1 MYNSQTTA
9 ERIKK
14 LLIDRHITGKQM
26 SLDLGLGVNTLSNIK
41 RGDVKSVETFSL
53 IAEYLDCS
61 VDYLIGRVEQ
71 KNIAAVPDQED
82 SGTQKLIEN
91 YYLLNE
97 NAQKE
102 LMNYLEYMITKPENL
117 KQDEGKRAV

>member
-61 VDYLIGRVEQ
+61 VQ